1 MTWCGLHPPSPQ
13 DELQYS
19 QLHEELTALK
29 MDNHDLK
36 EAKERLERR
45 VKETEEEVATLRV
58 EKSAL
63 QKEVRGGA

>member
-1 MTWCGLHPPSPQ
+1 
-13 DELQYS
+13 
-19 QLHEELTALK
+19 